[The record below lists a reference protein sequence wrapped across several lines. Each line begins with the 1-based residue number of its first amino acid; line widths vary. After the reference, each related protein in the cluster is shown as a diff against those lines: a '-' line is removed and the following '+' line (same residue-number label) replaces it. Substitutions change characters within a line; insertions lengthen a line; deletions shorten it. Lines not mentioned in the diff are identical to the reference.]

1 MKAMV
6 VRAPGGT
13 EVLKMETIA
22 DPTPGPK
29 DVVIKVDACGVCFH
43 DIVTRNG
50 TLKYGVQMPV
60 ILGHEI
66 SGTVVDVGRDVRG
79 FRKGDKVATVQR
91 YHICGSCRHCRMGK
105 ETLCP
110 DRKFTGDAGMVG
122 GYAEYIA
129 VEDDNVALVPEGVAL
144 QDASIVA
151 CAVGTILNAM
161 REVGKL
167 AAGESALVTGAGG
180 GLGMHAVQLARL
192 AGAFVIAQTTSPEK
206 AEQIRALG
214 AHEVV
219 VHARGEDFSPRV
231 RKLTG
236 GAGVDVAIDNV
247 GSQLFD
253 SVRRSMGIGGR
264 WILIG
269 QLTGQFVPF
278 NPAQLFLKNVS
289 MLSATSTTRR
299 QLEDCLALVAR
310 GAPAFAASGRFAV
323 THSAAEWKKIL
334 GPSRYPIL
342 REAATERP
350 FSSPLNK
357 EHRKGVFSCAGCN
370 RKLFNSATK
379 FESGTGWPSFYR
391 PLPGAV
397 ETSTDRKLGYSR
409 TEVHCADCGGH
420 LGHVFDDGPRP
431 TGLRYCMN
439 GLAMRFRAA

>member
-1 MKAMV
+1 MRAMV

-13 EVLKMETIA
+13 DVLKMETIA

-50 TLKYGVQMPV
+50 TLKFGVQMPL

-79 FRKGDKVATVQR
+79 FKAGDKVATVQR

-122 GYAEYIA
+122 GYAEYVA
-129 VEDDNVALVPEGVAL
+129 VEDDNVALVPDGVAL

-192 AGAFVIAQTTSPEK
+192 AGAYVIAQTTSPEK

-219 VHARGEDFSPRV
+219 VHARGEDFSPMV

-253 SVRRSMGIGGR
+253 PIRRSMGIGGR

-310 GAPAFAASGRFAV
+310 GAVKPIVSQAFALEDAAKAHELVEAGKAVGRIV
-323 THSAAEWKKIL
+323 
-334 GPSRYPIL
+334 L
-342 REAATERP
+342 RP
-350 FSSPLNK
+350 
-357 EHRKGVFSCAGCN
+357 
-370 RKLFNSATK
+370 
-379 FESGTGWPSFYR
+379 
-391 PLPGAV
+391 
-397 ETSTDRKLGYSR
+397 
-409 TEVHCADCGGH
+409 
-420 LGHVFDDGPRP
+420 
-431 TGLRYCMN
+431 N
-439 GLAMRFRAA
+439 G